1 MLINSSH
8 HERSLFRS
16 KEFEIRCL
24 IHSTNAC
31 IPDVAVAPVK
41 SRFMVRTCSETRED
55 SLIMATGPGWKIP
68 LSSST
73 LYVVSVNP
81 IVMAVYGQW
90 HDESKGD
97 GVRFVCHPFPFP
109 FFSLSFKPPRGLIR
123 KRVERGEKAG
133 QHRN

>member
-1 MLINSSH
+1 
-8 HERSLFRS
+8 
-16 KEFEIRCL
+16 
-24 IHSTNAC
+24 
-31 IPDVAVAPVK
+31 
-41 SRFMVRTCSETRED
+41 MVRTCSETRED

-81 IVMAVYGQW
+81 IVMAVYMDNGMMRARVMGL
-90 HDESKGD
+90 DLY
-97 GVRFVCHPFPFP
+97 VHPFPFP

-123 KRVERGEKAG
+123 KRVERGKKAG